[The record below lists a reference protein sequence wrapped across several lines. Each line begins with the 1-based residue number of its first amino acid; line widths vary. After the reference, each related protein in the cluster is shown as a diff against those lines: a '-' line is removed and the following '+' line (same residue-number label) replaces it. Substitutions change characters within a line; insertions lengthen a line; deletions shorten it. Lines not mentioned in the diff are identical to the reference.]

1 MKVTGAYP
9 CPRGPTS
16 VCYSLT
22 DKYKTMWV
30 TERDKHTSLLRNVV
44 NCSRKMFDS
53 TGPQSM
59 RSRFLSKQRK
69 TFDRS
74 RVPSNPRTQD
84 KPRKKNRGLIVAAGN
99 PNRRGRLST
108 VDLLVKVACF
118 VTRVNNIF
126 NITSNWSNEL
136 VQGGQPYRVFPLIKA
151 SLVAVT

>member
-1 MKVTGAYP
+1 
-9 CPRGPTS
+9 
-16 VCYSLT
+16 
-22 DKYKTMWV
+22 
-30 TERDKHTSLLRNVV
+30 
-44 NCSRKMFDS
+44 
-53 TGPQSM
+53 M

-126 NITSNWSNEL
+126 NITSN
-136 VQGGQPYRVFPLIKA
+136 
-151 SLVAVT
+151 